1 MEPHKQIENVQ
12 DLLAVIA
19 TNGIVYVV
27 GNYGTPIVS
36 FLTACFSLYYVI
48 RKIKKEFFI

>member
-1 MEPHKQIENVQ
+1 MESHKQIENVQ

-19 TNGIVYVV
+19 TNGIVYIV
-27 GNYGTPIVS
+27 GNYGTPIIS

-48 RKIKKEFFI
+48 RKIKKEFF